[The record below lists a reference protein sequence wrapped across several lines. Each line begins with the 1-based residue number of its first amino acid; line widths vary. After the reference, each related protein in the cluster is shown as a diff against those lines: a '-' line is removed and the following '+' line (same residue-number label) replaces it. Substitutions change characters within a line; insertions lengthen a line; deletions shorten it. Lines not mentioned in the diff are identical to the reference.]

1 MSRRVVNE
9 RGWTIGASHH
19 RARLSDSDVE
29 RIVALRE
36 QGMFFREIAQR
47 FGVGETTVKDICSG
61 RRRAQLAATGPV
73 GPRASGADTEVAKW
87 SFSALQ
93 DAWGVPP

>member
-19 RARLSDSDVE
+19 RAKLSDEDVE

-36 QGMFFREIAQR
+36 QGMFFREIAER
-47 FGVGETTVKDICSG
+47 YGIGETTVKDYVSG
-61 RRRAQLAATGPV
+61 RRRAQLAAVGPV
-73 GPRASGADTEVAKW
+73 GPRASEVAKW

-93 DAWGVPP
+93 DAWGERS